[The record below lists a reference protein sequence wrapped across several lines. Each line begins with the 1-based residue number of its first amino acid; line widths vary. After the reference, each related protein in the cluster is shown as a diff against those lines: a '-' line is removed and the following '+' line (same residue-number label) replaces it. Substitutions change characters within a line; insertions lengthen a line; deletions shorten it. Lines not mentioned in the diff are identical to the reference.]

1 MKHIFE
7 DSSDLENLPFS
18 LMTYLSYI
26 FRLDASISTTI
37 DDEKEGKNKFF
48 NYFWGILLKFNEK
61 VFEIHKHSWLS
72 TTWILKKPSTQTLV
86 EDIPEIKL
94 SHWPLQSKTYKNSHW
109 LWVPL
114 QSLIALNKFYVLS

>member
-72 TTWILKKPSTQTLV
+72 TTWILKKSSSTQTVV

-94 SHWPLQSKTYKNSHW
+94 SH
-109 LWVPL
+109 
-114 QSLIALNKFYVLS
+114 

>member
-48 NYFWGILLKFNEK
+48 NYF
-61 VFEIHKHSWLS
+61 
-72 TTWILKKPSTQTLV
+72 
-86 EDIPEIKL
+86 
-94 SHWPLQSKTYKNSHW
+94 
-109 LWVPL
+109 
-114 QSLIALNKFYVLS
+114 